1 MSLLFCFRLGLLPLA
16 ATQLSSWDFPSS
28 LLGFPLALSYVLH
41 PYFYFSYLHSLVPHF
56 GRASILLVCWEKVRC
71 RQIFWC
77 LCVWTCF
84 YFHHTWLTFWKWI
97 RNHFFLQN
105 FKGIAP
111 LSFRF
116 PVLLL
121 RSQELFWV
129 LIIFVWP
136 SFSSLKAFRIS
147 NRSQCLKW
155 HNDMS
160 LVWVNF
166 YPLCW
171 VLTERFQSPLSVLG
185 NFSKL
190 CHWCFSPSVS
200 SALSGAFI
208 TRIEFLA
215 WCYFSISLY
224 FCSAF

>member
-1 MSLLFCFRLGLLPLA
+1 MYVYFILNLPFQAFQCIKSSVRLFLETFAMSLLFCFRLGLLPLA

-111 LSFRF
+111 LSSTFSF
-116 PVLLL
+116 CCQKVWSQSGSGFIVKNPV
-121 RSQELFWV
+121 
-129 LIIFVWP
+129 
-136 SFSSLKAFRIS
+136 
-147 NRSQCLKW
+147 
-155 HNDMS
+155 
-160 LVWVNF
+160 
-166 YPLCW
+166 Y
-171 VLTERFQSPLSVLG
+171 
-185 NFSKL
+185 
-190 CHWCFSPSVS
+190 
-200 SALSGAFI
+200 LSG
-208 TRIEFLA
+208 
-215 WCYFSISLY
+215 ISHSWSLG
-224 FCSAF
+224 